1 MRTQNNRFVCAAYG
15 VKAKATA
22 SVRVPNNA
30 VEYVAQLANR
40 ETGYYYKDYIRKV
53 RKAFGIA
60 HADRA
65 VRRAVKVL
73 GLAVV
78 NGKIY
83 GKA

>member
-1 MRTQNNRFVCAAYG
+1 MRTKNDRFVSAAYG

-22 SVRVPNNA
+22 RVRVPVNA
-30 VEYVAQLANR
+30 VQFVAQLANR
-40 ETGYYYKDYIRKV
+40 ETGYYYSDYVRKV
-53 RKAFGIA
+53 RKAFGLA

-65 VRRAVKVL
+65 VRRAVRVL